1 MQKETK
7 ENSSSPVNINK
18 SLTER
23 AASGIVWTLVGTSGQ
38 TILKLGVLM
47 VLARLLTPLEFGVI
61 GAAIVVIT
69 FLGIFG
75 KLGIAQALVQIPNLT
90 RDHLV
95 AGFHLSFV
103 LSLLAGLTVYL
114 GAGFIERLF
123 QIEELSEPVGIMALL
138 LLLTGLQQVS
148 EARIQRELRF
158 RLLAVEQVVSYGVGY
173 GVVAIV
179 LALMGYGVWALV
191 GGTLAQGAIRAAIM
205 IAICPP
211 PFGIVASRAAYR
223 DLLRFGGG
231 HALAEIGRSGAYQID
246 NLIVARF
253 LGAEALG
260 LYGRAFQAVTMPTKL
275 LGVGL
280 LKVMFPIM
288 SRVQSE
294 PDRLARAFLR
304 SMGIVAMLG
313 LPFSMLLALL
323 APEIV
328 HILLGSQW
336 IAVIIPF
343 QILAACIVFRIGHK
357 LCEALVRACGAVY
370 RLAWTQ
376 WLYMGMV
383 SLGAY
388 LGHFIGLEGVAAG
401 VAVAVTLNFM
411 VVLILVSSLSGM
423 PLRALAMVI
432 TRHLV
437 IALAIVGIATIELV
451 SLRDA
456 DLHEIFRLTIVSGSV
471 FLLYRMIWYLRPTV
485 FAEEGEFLKSLIGK
499 RFLSKN
505 RKNLN

>member
-1 MQKETK
+1 MKK
-7 ENSSSPVNINK
+7 S

-23 AASGIVWTLVGTSGQ
+23 ATAGIVWTLAGTGGQ

-47 VLARLLTPLEFGVI
+47 ILARLLTPAEFGVV
-61 GAAIVVIT
+61 GAAVVAIT

-75 KLGIAQALVQIPNLT
+75 KLGVAQALVQIPELT

-95 AGFHLSFV
+95 AGFHLSLGLGLF
-103 LSLLAGLTVYL
+103 AGLAVYL
-114 GAGFIERLF
+114 GASLVETLF
-123 QIEELSEPVGIMALL
+123 QIEQLAEPIAIMALL
-138 LLLTGLQQVS
+138 LPLTGLQQVS
-148 EARIQRELRF
+148 EARIQRDLKF
-158 RLLAVEQVVSYGVGY
+158 RILAMEQVASYGIGY
-173 GVVAIV
+173 GGVAIM

-191 GGTLAQGAIRAAIM
+191 GGILGQGVIRAMIMMAIR
-205 IAICPP
+205 PP
-211 PFGIVASRAAYR
+211 ILGIRANRTAYR

-231 HALAEIGRSGAYQID
+231 HALAEIGRTGAYQVD
-246 NLIVARF
+246 NLIVGRF

-260 LYGRAFQAVTMPTKL
+260 LYGRAFQVVTMPTKL

-288 SRVQSE
+288 SRMQSE
-294 PDRLARAFLR
+294 ADRLARAFLR
-304 SMGIVAMLG
+304 SMGMVAMLG

-328 HILLGSQW
+328 HVLLGSQW

-343 QILAACIVFRIGHK
+343 QILAACIVFRVGHK
-357 LCEALVRACGAVY
+357 LCEALVRARGAVY

-388 LGHFIGLEGVAAG
+388 LGHFLGLEGVAAG

-411 VVLILVSSLSGM
+411 VVFMLVSSLSGLS
-423 PLRALAMVI
+423 LRALGEVLL
-432 TRHLV
+432 RHLV
-437 IALAIVGIATIELV
+437 IALVVVGVAAIGLV
-451 SLRDA
+451 LLRA
-456 DLHEIFRLTIVSGSV
+456 AALNEIVRLVVVSGSV
-471 FLLYRMIWYLRPTV
+471 LLLYGMIWLVRPAI
-485 FAEEGEFLKSLIGK
+485 FAEEGELLRSLLGK
-499 RFLSKN
+499 RFSSKQ
-505 RKNLN
+505 KGNLN

>member
-1 MQKETK
+1 MKK
-7 ENSSSPVNINK
+7 HSSNPANINK
-18 SLTER
+18 SLTEH
-23 AASGIVWTLVGTSGQ
+23 ATSGIVWTLAGTSGQ

-47 VLARLLTPLEFGVI
+47 VLARLLTPLEFGIV
-61 GAAIVVIT
+61 GAAVVAIT

-75 KLGIAQALVQIPNLT
+75 KLGVAQALVQIPDLT

-95 AGFHLSFV
+95 AGFHLSLV
-103 LSLLAGLTVYL
+103 LGLLAGLVLYL
-114 GAGFIERLF
+114 GAGYIEKLF
-123 QIEELSEPVGIMALL
+123 RIEGLAEPVAIMALL
-138 LLLTGLQQVS
+138 LPLAGLQQVS
-148 EARIQRELRF
+148 EARIQRELKF
-158 RLLAVEQVVSYGVGY
+158 RMLAIEQVVSYGVGY

-179 LALMGYGVWALV
+179 LALKGYGVWALV
-191 GGTLAQGAIRAAIM
+191 GGILAQGVIRAAIM
-205 IAICPP
+205 MAVRPP
-211 PFGIVASRAAYR
+211 PFSITTNRAAYR
-223 DLLRFGGG
+223 DLLMFGGG
-231 HALAEIGRSGAYQID
+231 HALAEIGRSGAYQVD
-246 NLIVARF
+246 NLIVGRF

-260 LYGRAFQAVTMPTKL
+260 LYGRAFQVVTMPTKL

-294 PDRLARAFLR
+294 PNRLARAFLR

-313 LPFSMLLALL
+313 LPISMLLALL

-328 HILLGSQW
+328 HVLLGSQW
-336 IAVIIPF
+336 IAVVIPF

-383 SLGAY
+383 ILGAY
-388 LGHFIGLEGVAAG
+388 LGHFIGLKGVAAG

-411 VVLILVSSLSGM
+411 VVFMLVSSLSGLS
-423 PLRALAMVI
+423 LRALGMVI
-432 TRHLV
+432 MRHLV
-437 IALAIVGIATIELV
+437 VALAIVGLAAIGLIL
-451 SLRDA
+451 LRSA
-456 DLHEIFRLTIVSGSV
+456 EFHEVLRLAVVSGSV
-471 FLLYRMIWYLRPTV
+471 LLLYGMIWFMRPTI
-485 FAEEGEFLKSLIGK
+485 FAEEGEFLKSLLGK

-505 RKNLN
+505 RENLN